1 MRPSSRRSTASPC
14 LLYTSN
20 HHILL
25 AHGEGIRRFRQENL
39 KDSKAGIVV
48 DVWQHYPL
56 RPENEKDCEIARLEN
71 EKTFRS
77 YLNPIFKGCYR
88 QELLRYMEEKD

>member
-1 MRPSSRRSTASPC
+1 M
-14 LLYTSN
+14 
-20 HHILL
+20 
-25 AHGEGIRRFRQENL
+25 
-39 KDSKAGIVV
+39 

-88 QELLRYMEEKD
+88 QELLRYMEEKDCMPVIKDGDMERIHQPLDFSG